1 MAAESDVVHAWSI
14 RSQGG
19 RWLANDLSG
28 EGAARHPGRWNSR
41 DQPILYSYSSI
52 AHAFLATMVHLTDN
66 DPLPF
71 QRKLVRIT
79 IPSHHWQQ
87 RRIFAKRELSGWDSA
102 HTPEHAEDWLSSTR
116 AWGDDWLWRGESLIA
131 EVPSLTVPGLQNI
144 LLNPLHPAYGDVR
157 GDVIQENLFKGAHE
171 NLDLAAVAAQALQS
185 GSIES
190 WNKLL
195 RYFRYLPTTGLI
207 GPDGQPLG
215 RNTQEFTKIIVDVSQ
230 TNEQIMKM
238 LAKDPEIFWQLP
250 ARKFEEIVAEM
261 LEKKG
266 YSVSLTQFARDG
278 GVDIFAAKKDGLGQ
292 YLYLVE
298 CKRYVPPNKVG
309 VEIVRSLYG
318 VLQAKKATA
327 CAIVTSSYFTNGA
340 KEFQREQ
347 QHQVALHD
355 YLVLQQWIKG
365 LSTRQI
371 DDAEQ

>member
-1 MAAESDVVHAWSI
+1 MAAESDVVHAWRIS
-14 RSQGG
+14 SQGG

-28 EGAARHPGRWNSR
+28 IGAARHPGRWNSR
-41 DQPILYSYSSI
+41 DLPILYSSSSI
-52 AHAFLATMVHLTDN
+52 AHAFLETMVHLTGI

-71 QRKLVRIT
+71 QRKLVRLT
-79 IPSHHWQQ
+79 IPSKHWRE
-87 RRIFAKRELSGWDSA
+87 RRRFEFGGRNQPPNPAD
-102 HTPEHAEDWLSSTR
+102 AEVWLSSTR
-116 AWGDDWLWRGESLIA
+116 AWGDEWLWRGDSLIA
-131 EVPSLTVPGLQNI
+131 EVPSLAVPGEQNI

-157 GDVIQENLFKGAHE
+157 GDVIQENLFKGTHE
-171 NLDLAAVAAQALQS
+171 NLDLATVAAQALQS

-190 WNKLL
+190 WNELL
-195 RYFRYLPTTGLI
+195 RFFRYLPTTGLV

-298 CKRYVPPNKVG
+298 CKRYVPPYKVG

>member
-1 MAAESDVVHAWSI
+1 MAAKSDVVHAWRIST
-14 RSQGG
+14 QGG

-28 EGAARHPGRWNSR
+28 KGAARYPGRWNSR
-41 DQPILYSYSSI
+41 GLPILYSSSSI
-52 AHAFLATMVHLTDN
+52 ALAFLETMVHLAGN

-71 QRKLVRIT
+71 QRVLVRIT
-79 IPSHHWQQ
+79 FPSQHW
-87 RRIFAKRELSGWDSA
+87 RERKRFLQAEFGGWNQPPNPADA
-102 HTPEHAEDWLSSTR
+102 GVWLSSTQ
-116 AWGDDWLWRGESLIA
+116 AWGDAWLVSGESLIA
-131 EVPSLTVPGLQNI
+131 EVPSLAVPGEQNI

-157 GDVIQENLFKGAHE
+157 GDVIQENHFKGTHE

-190 WNKLL
+190 WNELL
-195 RYFRYLPTTGLI
+195 RFFRYLPTTGLV

>member
-1 MAAESDVVHAWSI
+1 MAAESDVVHAWRIS
-14 RSQGG
+14 SQGPY
-19 RWLANDLSG
+19 WLANDLSG
-28 EGAARHPGRWNSR
+28 KAAARHPGRWNSR
-41 DQPILYSYSSI
+41 GLPILISSSSI
-52 AHAFLATMVHLTDN
+52 AMAFMETMVHLAGS
-66 DPLPF
+66 DPLPL

-79 IPSHHWQQ
+79 FPSQHW
-87 RRIFAKRELSGWDSA
+87 RERKRCLQAGFGGYPNPAD
-102 HTPEHAEDWLSSTR
+102 AEDWQSATQ
-116 AWGDDWLWRGESLIA
+116 AWGDAWLLSRESLIA
-131 EVPSLTVPGLQNI
+131 EVPSLAVPGEQNI

-157 GDVIQENLFKGAHE
+157 GDVIRENHFKGTDE
-171 NLDLAAVAAQALQS
+171 NLDLAAVAAQALKS

-190 WNKLL
+190 WNDLL
-195 RYFRYLPTTGLI
+195 RYFRYLPTTGLV

-215 RNTQEFTKIIVDVSQ
+215 HNTQEYTKIIVDVSQ

-238 LAKDPEIFWQLP
+238 LAKAPEIFWQLP
-250 ARKFEEIVAEM
+250 ARKFEEVVAEM

-266 YSVSLTQFARDG
+266 YSVSLTKFARDG

-318 VLQAKKATA
+318 LLQAKKATA

-365 LSTRQI
+365 LTTRQI
-371 DDAEQ
+371 NDAEQ